1 MELPGGLAV
10 EIPIKFPHPADVIA
24 EEAERFRSL
33 SVAERAREFAEVLEV
48 GRRQLE
54 ENPRRAEIEAQILES
69 ELAWQAAQ
77 RRVFKRYGL

>member
-1 MELPGGLAV
+1 V

-24 EEAERFRSL
+24 EEAERFRRL

-77 RRVFKRYGL
+77 RRVFNRYGL

>member
-1 MELPGGLAV
+1 MDF
-10 EIPIKFPHPADVIA
+10 PIKFPHPADVIA

>member
-1 MELPGGLAV
+1 V

-24 EEAERFRSL
+24 EEAERFQSL
-33 SVAERAREFAEVLEV
+33 SVVERAREFAEVLEV

>member
-1 MELPGGLAV
+1 MELSGGLAMQ
-10 EIPIKFPHPADVIA
+10 IPIKFPHPADVIA

-69 ELAWQAAQ
+69 ELAWQEAQ
-77 RRVFKRYGL
+77 RRVFKRYGS